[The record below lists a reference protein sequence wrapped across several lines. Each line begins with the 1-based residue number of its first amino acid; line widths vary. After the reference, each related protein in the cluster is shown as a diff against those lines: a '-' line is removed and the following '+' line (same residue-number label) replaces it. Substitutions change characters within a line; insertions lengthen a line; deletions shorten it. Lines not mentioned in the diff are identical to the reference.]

1 MLGLLAIKPEHQ
13 HAIADRG
20 ALQVRHFTRLLHS
33 NGSCCMQ
40 QRASCNIVT
49 FHYPVTVRY
58 LLPFDAAGPLSDG
71 VVPSPDSKTH
81 ACSCFDL
88 TWSLTPTAYFSH
100 RAHSTFHL
108 VSLLKQHMLIRSSGM
123 AADVNCTFST
133 PQGLVGLLK
142 QHVPS
147 RCPPGPGASVARRAA
162 DAITNLAHENVSIK
176 CRVRSEGGVSP
187 LVALLESF
195 DAKVGAAP
203 TSAA

>member
-1 MLGLLAIKPEHQ
+1 
-13 HAIADRG
+13 
-20 ALQVRHFTRLLHS
+20 
-33 NGSCCMQ
+33 
-40 QRASCNIVT
+40 
-49 FHYPVTVRY
+49 
-58 LLPFDAAGPLSDG
+58 
-71 VVPSPDSKTH
+71 
-81 ACSCFDL
+81 
-88 TWSLTPTAYFSH
+88 
-100 RAHSTFHL
+100 
-108 VSLLKQHMLIRSSGM
+108 M
-123 AADVNCTFST
+123 ATDVNCTFST

-176 CRVRSEGGVSP
+176 CRVRSEGGVPP